1 MDIYT
6 KEYGLGSYIVSGV
19 RKAKSKSL
27 NVYRP
32 MNIIDLV
39 AYMPGESLARVKEA
53 SHSVHYA
60 QLDREVVRAS
70 IGTFFVDLLK
80 NSIKEKERNDA
91 LYDFMR
97 DTLVSLDASVQLSN
111 LPILYCLQ
119 LSAHLGFQVSDN
131 YGTDNAY
138 FDLQVGQ
145 FIPSAT
151 SSKYVLNDILSESLH
166 QLMVDPNCRLDK
178 LTKRLLLD
186 AMMDYY
192 RYHIEGFTELR
203 SLPVLRSILS

>member
-53 SHSVHYA
+53 AHSVHYA
-60 QLDREVVRAS
+60 QLDREVVKAS

-80 NSIKEKERNDA
+80 NSIKEKEQNEA
-91 LYDFMR
+91 LYNYIR
-97 DTLVSLDASVQLSN
+97 ETLVALDSATHIAN

-119 LSAHLGFQVSDN
+119 LSVHLGFQVRDN
-131 YGTDNAY
+131 YDEDHPF

-145 FIPSAT
+145 YISAIENR
-151 SSKYVLNDILSESLH
+151 KYALNDNLSKALH
-166 QLMVDPNCRLDK
+166 QLMRDPACRLDK
-178 LTKRLLLD
+178 HSRRLLLD
-186 AMMDYY
+186 AMMNYY
-192 RYHIEGFTELR
+192 RYHIEGFVELR